1 MSEYFAHII
10 VIDGEKG
17 SGRKTLSFELAITLL
32 YNHQQ
37 TALLLKEGSP
47 LSETIRKRREQT
59 PNLPQ
64 IPIITD
70 ANFAAN
76 ASLYKAIIIPEADS
90 DNKYAEYSS
99 TYITLLKQNKPAL
112 KRFRQNQSY
121 LSSVWEL
128 KKKIAARRK
137 QSLNWVICENNLTP
151 RLKDTPDEEL
161 LQMSKL
167 YGFRVAP
174 PLNMRAAYKK
184 NITGL
189 SAQDKSA
196 PEFQKM
202 LTYEDICTR
211 REITRLA
218 EFIFS

>member
-1 MSEYFAHII
+1 MSDYSAHI
-10 VIDGEKG
+10 VMVDGEKG
-17 SGRKTLSFELAITLL
+17 SGRKTLSFELAIILL
-32 YNHQQ
+32 YNHQE
-37 TALLLKEGSP
+37 TALLLKEDSP
-47 LSETIRKRREQT
+47 LSETIQKRREQA

-64 IPIITD
+64 IPIINDTTFASN
-70 ANFAAN
+70 ANR
-76 ASLYKAIIIPEADS
+76 YKAIIIPEADS
-90 DNKYAEYSS
+90 GNKYAEYSS

-112 KRFRQNQSY
+112 KRFRQNKNY

-128 KKKIAARRK
+128 KKKIAANRK

-151 RLKDTPDEEL
+151 HLKEKPDKEL
-161 LQMSKL
+161 IQMSRL

-174 PLNMRAAYKK
+174 PLNMRTTYKK

-189 SAQDKSA
+189 SAQDKSS